1 MRVTACQLWTKF
13 STDPKFVFLTGDVGF
28 NALEPL
34 RDSMGNRFINAGL
47 AEQNMMSVA
56 AGLSLEGMN
65 VWVYSIA
72 PFCYARPFEQIR
84 NDICQHGAAVKLVG
98 NGGGYGYGP
107 MGASHHA
114 LEDYGVLLTLTGL
127 RAYIPSFSDDLEVLV
142 PKLQTIDH
150 PAYLR
155 LGRCE
160 KLLTEPLPVYEPW
173 RKLLS
178 GGGVPMTLVGPIA
191 GQYWSACLGLPE
203 STRPSLWT
211 LGELPVDNLD
221 HLPTELRMQALKHGL
236 CVVEEHV
243 VQGSVGQQL
252 AQLMQSSGFLPKRFW
267 HFCAKGYPSKKFG
280 SQSFHQQESG
290 ITAAQVLNELGYSV

>member
-1 MRVTACQLWTKF
+1 MRKTACELWSSF
-13 STDPKFVFLTGDVGF
+13 VADPKFVFLTGDVGY
-28 NALEPL
+28 NALEQL
-34 RDSMGNRFINAGL
+34 RDTMGSRFVNAGL

-56 AGLSLEGMN
+56 AGLTIEGMN

-84 NDICQHGAAVKLVG
+84 NDICQHGLPVKIVG
-98 NGGGYGYGP
+98 NGGGYGYGA

-114 LEDYGVLLTLTGL
+114 LEDYGTLLTLDGL
-127 RAYIPSFSDDLEVLV
+127 RAFIPAFAVDLKSLI

-155 LGRCE
+155 LGRCN
-160 KLLTEPLPVYEPW
+160 KPTTEDPPAYEQW

-178 GGGVPMTLVGPIA
+178 GGGLPIVLVGPIA
-191 GQYWSACLGLPE
+191 GEYWSACIELKK
-203 STRPSLWT
+203 SIRPSLWV
-211 LGELPVDNLD
+211 LGELPLD
-221 HLPTELRMQALKHGL
+221 RFADIPTELAAQATERGL

-252 AQLMQSSGFLPKRFW
+252 AQTMQVGGCPPKRLW
-267 HFCAKGYPSKKFG
+267 HFYARGYPSKRYG
-280 SQSFHQQESG
+280 SQSFHQWESG
-290 ITAAQVLNELGYSV
+290 ITAQQVLKELECLL